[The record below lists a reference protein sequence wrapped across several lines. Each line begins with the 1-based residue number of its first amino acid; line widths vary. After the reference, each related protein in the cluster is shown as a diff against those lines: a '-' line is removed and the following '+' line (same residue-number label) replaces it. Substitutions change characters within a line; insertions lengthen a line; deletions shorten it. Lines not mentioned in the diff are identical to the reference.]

1 MLDRPSTHRA
11 AAAAVENCFS
21 LPQQCPGDPYKLV
34 SQRAYRGVRMR
45 ARSETPHPLVLRIVP
60 FVHPGKSTIDAG
72 PEAMLRRVGAKW
84 RFA

>member
-1 MLDRPSTHRA
+1 
-11 AAAAVENCFS
+11 
-21 LPQQCPGDPYKLV
+21 
-34 SQRAYRGVRMR
+34 MR